1 MIRKENIKIYRKEY
15 NRLHQK
21 EMSEYSKKYH
31 QEHKE
36 EISNRK
42 KEYYQ
47 NHKEKIKENIIR
59 YREENKDYIGNY
71 QKTHQKEIKKTK
83 QKYYL
88 FRKSEILKQNK
99 KYSKTAKGKTAIR
112 KTQAKRRQL
121 DFIELNEHF
130 NDSEAHHID
139 KEFVLYIPRELHRS
153 VFHNVWTGKGM
164 EEINEMAIEWVYGI

>member
-1 MIRKENIKIYRKEY
+1 MIRKEKIKIYRKEY
-15 NRLHQK
+15 NKSHQK

-31 QEHKE
+31 QEHEE

-47 NHKEKIKENIIR
+47 NHKEKIKTNILR
-59 YREENKDYIGNY
+59 YREENKDYIVNY
-71 QKTHQKEIKKTK
+71 QKIYQKEIKETK

-88 FRKSEILKQNK
+88 SHKSEILKQNE
-99 KYSKTAKGKTAIR
+99 KYSRTTKGKTAIG

-130 NDSEAHHID
+130 NGSEAHHID
-139 KEFVLYIPRELHRS
+139 KEFVLYIPKDLHHS
-153 VFHNVWTGKGM
+153 IWHNVWTRQGM
-164 EEINEMAIEWVYGI
+164 KDINILAIEWAYGI